1 MDVRLRQVALV
12 ARRLEPVE
20 TALRRELG
28 LGEPFRDPGVAEFGL
43 ENAVMSVG
51 DTFLEVVAPVRP
63 DTTAGRYLDRRGGD
77 GGYMAI
83 FQVGDLARVR
93 RRLDD
98 LGVRVVWRTDLPDM
112 AGTHLHPKDV
122 PGALVSLD
130 WASPVGSWRW
140 GGPAWSGAVPEHG
153 PGGIVGLTVQTGDPA
168 GLAARWAEVL
178 DRPYDKRN
186 GTAVVAVDGAELA
199 FVPLQDDRGEGIH
212 SVALAVSDEVRRA
225 RREVL
230 VGGVRF
236 ELR

>member
-1 MDVRLRQVALV
+1 MLATSTTQPSQKMA
-12 ARRLEPVE
+12 
-20 TALRRELG
+20 
-28 LGEPFRDPGVAEFGL
+28 
-43 ENAVMSVG
+43 SI
-51 DTFLEVVAPVRP
+51 APAA
-63 DTTAGRYLDRRGGD
+63 TG
-77 GGYMAI
+77 
-83 FQVGDLARVR
+83 
-93 RRLDD
+93 
-98 LGVRVVWRTDLPDM
+98 W
-112 AGTHLHPKDV
+112 
-122 PGALVSLD
+122 
-130 WASPVGSWRW
+130 
-140 GGPAWSGAVPEHG
+140 
-153 PGGIVGLTVQTGDPA
+153 LTVQTGDPA